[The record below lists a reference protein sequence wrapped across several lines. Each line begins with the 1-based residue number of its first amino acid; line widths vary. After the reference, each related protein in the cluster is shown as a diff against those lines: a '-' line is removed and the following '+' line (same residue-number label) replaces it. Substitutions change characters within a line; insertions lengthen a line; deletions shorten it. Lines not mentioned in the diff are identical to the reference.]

1 MKKQFGLDILAKRKR
16 RPEKDIRVIGE
27 YGVENNGGGKI
38 GIPRCRLRDEAKEA
52 VRDGERECRNS
63 GRFQRT

>member
-27 YGVENNGGGKI
+27 YGVESNRWRRENRDPKVSAQGRSKGGSEGWRKRM
-38 GIPRCRLRDEAKEA
+38 P
-52 VRDGERECRNS
+52 
-63 GRFQRT
+63 